1 MRLLHPATWSLS
13 IKLPLTL
20 SAVVVG
26 VAGIIA
32 TTIILQDRQRLN
44 AAIEEKAL
52 FMARA
57 VAAAAIED
65 VLRNDFWSLYK
76 SLRQVATRLTDQA
89 RDSGVLAGMVL
100 DAEGRVLAHLAPARH
115 RLGLPLATQTE
126 TETALKERSLAL
138 RHGAVVWGIDGKA
151 GFVEGMVPIMSAD
164 KHLGVVRLRLSTLE
178 LEARTRAVTI
188 IALGWTL
195 ALALAGSLLGA
206 VISIRMVRPLIALND
221 AMARLGRGE
230 TATPAIAVRERDEIG
245 RLVHGFHRM
254 AEELANKQRLER
266 EMARDEKLVALGRI
280 AAGVAHEI
288 NNPLAGLF
296 NCLSNIR
303 DHPEDVALVRRYLP
317 MIEQGL
323 SRIRALVQDLLIEL
337 RAEQA
342 WEPADVDCL
351 DELRD
356 LIRAEIGDTPIELV
370 WRNKAAGAA
379 KVNKPRCQLVVINL
393 LKNAVQAMP
402 EGGRLELETT
412 VEGEL
417 LTLSVSDTG
426 TGIPP
431 ENLSRL
437 FDPFFTTRPSGT
449 GLGLWISYRLV
460 VSMRGTIEVESQPNR
475 GTRFVVRLPIDGGP
489 PARDMAA

>member
-1 MRLLHPATWSLS
+1 MKLLRPQVWSLS
-13 IKLPLTL
+13 VKLPLTL

-26 VAGIIA
+26 VSGVIA
-32 TTIILQDRQRLN
+32 TTIILQDHQRLN
-44 AAIEEKAL
+44 TALEEKAL

-57 VAAAAIED
+57 VAATAIED

-76 SLRQVATRLTDQA
+76 SLRQVATGLTDQA
-89 RDSGVLAGMVL
+89 RDSRVLTGMVL
-100 DAEGRVLAHLAPARH
+100 DSEGRVLAHLAPARH
-115 RLGLPLATQTE
+115 RLGLPLETE
-126 TETALKERSLAL
+126 TEPEAEFKERSLAL
-138 RHGAVVWGIDGKA
+138 RQGAVAWGVDGKT
-151 GFVEGMVPIMSAD
+151 GFVEGMVPIMAAD
-164 KHLGVVRLRLSTLE
+164 KHLGVVRLRLSTIE
-178 LEARTRAVTI
+178 LDARTRAVTAT
-188 IALGWTL
+188 ALGWTL

-206 VISIRMVRPLIALND
+206 VISIRMVRPLSALNH
-221 AMARLGRGE
+221 AMERLGRGE
-230 TATPAIAVRERDEIG
+230 AAGAIAVRERDEIG
-245 RLVHGFHRM
+245 QLVHGFQRM

-303 DHPEDVALVRRYLP
+303 DHPDDATLVRRYLP

-342 WEPADVDCL
+342 WEPADVLCL

-356 LIRAEIGDTPIELV
+356 LIRAEIGDAPIELV
-370 WRNKAAGAA
+370 WRNKAAGLARI
-379 KVNKPRCQLVVINL
+379 NKPRCQLVLLNL

-402 EGGRLELETT
+402 DGGRLELETG
-412 VEGEL
+412 VEGET
-417 LTLSVSDTG
+417 LTLCVSDTG
-426 TGIPP
+426 IGIPP

-460 VSMRGTIEVESQPNR
+460 VSMRGSIVAESRP
-475 GTRFVVRLPIDGGP
+475 GGGARFLLRLPIDGGP
-489 PARDMAA
+489 PVREMPT